1 MAVSAEP
8 FSACSAAGAGLLLWR
23 LESAG
28 FFSSDFRLF
37 VDVVGAVVGLE
48 FDLERVRDLIQ
59 DSILLSFTL
68 ATSSMGSSSSM
79 EMD

>member
-8 FSACSAAGAGLLLWR
+8 FSACGGTGLWLCCFEPAG
-23 LESAG
+23 
-28 FFSSDFRLF
+28 FSSDFRLF
-37 VDVVGAVVGLE
+37 VEVTGAAADLE
-48 FDLERVRDLIQ
+48 FDLERVRDRIQ